1 MKNLLLFF
9 LVVLL
14 FLTGSAFAEE
24 IVYSQ
29 LTGDYWQIWS
39 MNLTTKKATQL
50 TTTPF
55 DKRDPQCNS
64 EGTQLI
70 YRSAN
75 AELFILDHTQK
86 DYPSKQILK
95 NAGAIM
101 SFQWSKDGQ
110 KLLFSRLRSDIQ
122 DDSDI
127 WLADLVTEKLEE
139 VTRAPLIQYY
149 PQFYMSD
156 SLLFVGR
163 SNLVE
168 GQNLWQKKI
177 HQSDEWIKLTFGT
190 FYDLLPDVAPD
201 EKTVVF
207 SSNRAESFDIWKLN
221 MFDRH
226 LTRLT
231 SDAGLETS
239 PSFSLD
245 GKVILYVSSA
255 SGSKQIWTMT
265 ADGENQIQ
273 ISDNATSR
281 QEPSWCTLNILENFK
296 NE

>member
-1 MKNLLLFF
+1 MKNLFLPFLFVF
-9 LVVLL
+9 L
-14 FLTGSAFAEE
+14 FLTTSAFAEE

-39 MNLTTKKATQL
+39 MDLTTKKTTQL
-50 TTTPF
+50 TTSPF

-75 AELFILDHTQK
+75 AELFLLDLIEK
-86 DYPSKQILK
+86 DYSSKQILK
-95 NAGAIM
+95 NAGAVM

-127 WLADLVTEKLEE
+127 WLADLATEKLEE
-139 VTRAPLIQYY
+139 LTHAPLLQYC
-149 PQFYMSD
+149 PQFFMND
-156 SLLFVGR
+156 SLIFVGR
-163 SNLVE
+163 SKPTE
-168 GQNLWQKKI
+168 GQTLWQKKI
-177 HQSDEWIKLTFGT
+177 DQNDDWVKLTSGT
-190 FYDLLPDVAPD
+190 FYDLLPNVSP
-201 EKTVVF
+201 EQKTLVF
-207 SSNRAESFDIWKLN
+207 SSNRSESFDIWKLN
-221 MFDRH
+221 MSDRH

-231 SDAGLETS
+231 SDTGLETS
-239 PSFSLD
+239 PSFSPD
-245 GKVILYVSSA
+245 GKFILYISSA

-273 ISDNATSR
+273 ISDNATPR
-281 QEPSWCTLNILENFK
+281 QEASWCTSNISRGL
-296 NE
+296 